1 MISAT
6 TTYTVTATNTGG
18 SATTTVDITVNDVA
32 PYALFYAGSPYTFT
46 KNSAISPI
54 TPTSLGGSVVTWS
67 VAPALPNGLTI
78 DSSTGTISG
87 TPTTITSSSTYVIT
101 AVNSGGSDTVS
112 IVIQVNDIIPSI
124 SYSGTPFTLTKDTTM
139 SPAAP
144 TNTGGTVV
152 SWSVTPGLPA
162 GLTLS
167 TTTGVIT
174 GTPTA
179 VTSFCH
185 LYNIRYQYWWYR
197 FNNCGNNCQRRCS
210 KHYCLLTKY
219 THLD

>member
-1 MISAT
+1 M
-6 TTYTVTATNTGG
+6 
-18 SATTTVDITVNDVA
+18 D
-32 PYALFYAGSPYTFT
+32 PYTFT

-152 SWSVTPGLPA
+152 SWSVNR
-162 GLTLS
+162 
-167 TTTGVIT
+167 
-174 GTPTA
+174 PT
-179 VTSFCH
+179 SRINSEYNNWCDYWNSNCCHIFCT
-185 LYNIRYQYWWYR
+185 YTISYQYWWYR

-219 THLD
+219 TPLD